1 MALFPTMYLSGG
13 TCTTLIMIGGG
24 TMKTIFEI
32 MCGDACHVT
41 PPTVAEWYWVFACA
55 AMVLSQLPNL
65 NSMARV
71 SLIGAITAIS
81 YCTVIWV
88 VSVVQG
94 KPAGVSY
101 EPVEANSEVAKL
113 CNIFNAL
120 GIIAFAFRGH
130 NVILEIQVKPPYSC
144 IHLTLKM
151 IVPRN
156 RCDHSSN
163 SNQF

>member
-1 MALFPTMYLSGG
+1 
-13 TCTTLIMIGGG
+13 
-24 TMKTIFEI
+24 MKTIFEI